1 MGHWGFFKDKN
12 QRATE
17 SKSKTKSK
25 PKTKY
30 LLRLKVTRVTK
41 KVMVLTNFFVKH
53 LSCGSQTNKHIHQH
67 LQSTI
72 KNGEKLMSRLK
83 SLNFKHFIWIVIPTL
98 FLTFLAVL
106 TTKAFLPPEFHP
118 VFTELT
124 AFGIR
129 WEIIMFAA
137 MLISVAI
144 FYKRTTDVAIIG
156 TTLIIIYKLIFVDDF
171 FLSTLSNSEFCTQY
185 LELINLA
192 GMLMGFN
199 ILADNFERSGLTE
212 RIPKFLPHNYLS
224 GFILLLFI
232 FIISTFL
239 DNIAAAMIGFS
250 IAYAVFRKKL
260 HIGYIVAIVAA
271 SNAGGSGSV
280 VGDTTTTL
288 MWIAGQDPLSLTRA
302 FVPAIIAFLIFGLIS
317 ARQQYKWSPMDDFA
331 HSVHPPVVKRRIFL
345 CVTILMLCIAANY
358 IFKFPALGIW
368 IAIFVGKYYTD
379 IDWKLSPETVSS
391 TVFLLVMVFSAN
403 LIPLNGLPEP
413 STMSTFLMGLISA
426 VFNNIPLTQLCLS
439 QGNYDWALLS
449 FAVGFGGSL
458 VWFGSSAG
466 VAVCDKEPKARSIVS
481 WMRYGWPVALAYCAA
496 FGIYIIGERLLWY

>member
-1 MGHWGFFKDKN
+1 M
-12 QRATE
+12 
-17 SKSKTKSK
+17 SK
-25 PKTKY
+25 
-30 LLRLKVTRVTK
+30 
-41 KVMVLTNFFVKH
+41 
-53 LSCGSQTNKHIHQH
+53 
-67 LQSTI
+67 
-72 KNGEKLMSRLK
+72 LK

-250 IAYAVFRKKL
+250 IAHAVFRKKL
-260 HIGYIVAIVAA
+260 HIG
-271 SNAGGSGSV
+271 
-280 VGDTTTTL
+280 
-288 MWIAGQDPLSLTRA
+288 
-302 FVPAIIAFLIFGLIS
+302 
-317 ARQQYKWSPMDDFA
+317 
-331 HSVHPPVVKRRIFL
+331 
-345 CVTILMLCIAANY
+345 
-358 IFKFPALGIW
+358 
-368 IAIFVGKYYTD
+368 
-379 IDWKLSPETVSS
+379 
-391 TVFLLVMVFSAN
+391 
-403 LIPLNGLPEP
+403 
-413 STMSTFLMGLISA
+413 
-426 VFNNIPLTQLCLS
+426 
-439 QGNYDWALLS
+439 
-449 FAVGFGGSL
+449 
-458 VWFGSSAG
+458 
-466 VAVCDKEPKARSIVS
+466 
-481 WMRYGWPVALAYCAA
+481 
-496 FGIYIIGERLLWY
+496 